1 MPLDYHAL
9 SEDYNPKKKITKL
22 LIGECPPHNGKT
34 YFYLPAVPV
43 REISMPSTIFQH
55 YIGRNPQTIP
65 EYQSFL
71 EKLFHNGIFLMD
83 ICDEPLHIANHDFPG
98 WVDPVQLEILKSRI
112 PKLKEKIVK
121 RQINISEVNII
132 FLPARNKYN
141 TQIHQNFPA
150 SQIISWANFRRS
162 RELLKQKY

>member
-1 MPLDYHAL
+1 MPIDYLDL
-9 SEDYNPKKKITKL
+9 SEHYNPKEKITKL
-22 LIGECPPHNGKT
+22 LIGECPPHNGNT

-55 YIGRNPQTIP
+55 YFDKKPQTIP
-65 EYQSFL
+65 EYQAFL

-83 ICDEPLHIANHDFPG
+83 ICDEPLHIANRNFPG
-98 WVDPVQLEILKSRI
+98 WVDPVQLEILKSHI
-112 PKLKEKIVK
+112 PLLRQKIMS
-121 RQINISEVNII
+121 RGINIPDEQII
-132 FLPARNKYN
+132 FLPARNRYN

-162 RELLKQKY
+162 RELLK